1 MYSVIRRGIRG
12 SVAFTALLLF
22 PIASAPAQTTETVVF
37 QGRLS
42 TSGGSIPA
50 DGLYRIRFSI
60 YAEEAGGA
68 SLWSENQPS
77 VQVTDGVSNTVLFGE
92 NPAPPE
98 IFTDWNSLWLEI
110 TVDTDNDG
118 FEPEEIFAPRTPLHA
133 VPIALYSKDAAKL
146 GGVEAADYALK
157 SDLDFSIESLTSQ
170 VEADNAAQDL
180 LIGAKADSADVTAAL
195 AEKADADDVAAA
207 LAGKADADTVNEA
220 LLFKADSATVQ
231 SQQELQDNAIAGKA
245 DLSSI
250 IQWQVVIGGGDVPAQ
265 RNFGYVINTSEA
277 VNVQLPL
284 SSSINVGDIIRVS
297 GATLSGWQIS
307 QNTGQRILSQSLP
320 FPQIPSTWTGI
331 ESTRIWSSVA
341 CSADGRRVVAC
352 DGGTPGPVVGSSD
365 GGEFWS
371 QYLIGGFWRSVA
383 MSADGQTIVV
393 ADDSPG
399 VLYLSTDG
407 GFNWL
412 GRESSRKWSSVAM
425 SSDGTHMVAGVNFG
439 GYLYTSNDSGDTW
452 TQRDSLR
459 DWSSVA
465 CSSDGSIML
474 ASANPGQLYVST
486 DFGETWVARDSSRQ
500 WRDVAMS
507 ADGKRMMA
515 ASYGSWIYQSLDSGT
530 SWFPIYTPRNWD
542 CVASSA
548 NGQILAAG
556 VISGNIYVST
566 DGGAKWNAVADSRV
580 WRSLAMSADG
590 TRLFGAAEN
599 TTLYTATAII
609 STTGRT
615 TNTGS
620 GSGLRGSSYSAVEL
634 QYVGNDTFLPISA
647 SGIVGVF

>member
-1 MYSVIRRGIRG
+1 MNWMNAAARV
-12 SVAFTALLLF
+12 ALLL
-22 PIASAPAQTTETVVF
+22 AVAPCAFAQSISDTVVF
-37 QGRLS
+37 QGRLAGP
-42 TSGGSIPA
+42 GGTVPA

-60 YAEEAGGA
+60 YAEDAGGT

-77 VQVTDGVSNTVLFGE
+77 VQVTDGTSNTILFGE

-118 FEPEEIFAPRTPLHA
+118 FEPEEVFTPRTPLHA
-133 VPIALYSKDAAKL
+133 VPIALYAKDSAKM
-146 GGVEAADYALK
+146 GGVPAADYALK
-157 SDLDFSIESLTSQ
+157 ADVDFSIDALTSQ
-170 VEADNAAQDL
+170 VESDNAAQDL
-180 LIGAKADSADVTAAL
+180 AIDAKANAEEVTAAL
-195 AEKADADDVAAA
+195 ADKADSSVVNAALADKADAA
-207 LAGKADADTVNEA
+207 TVNEA

-231 SQQELQDNAIAGKA
+231 SQQELQNAAIAGKA
-245 DLSSI
+245 ELSSI
-250 IQWQVVIGGGDVPAQ
+250 VQWQVVTSGGVVPAQ
-265 RNFGYVINTSEA
+265 RNYGYVINTSQP

-284 SSSINVGDIIRVS
+284 SASLGVGDIIRIS
-297 GATLSGWQIS
+297 GASLSGWVVN
-307 QNTGQRILSQSLP
+307 QNSGQRILSQSLP
-320 FPQIPSTWTGI
+320 FPQIPSTWSSI

-371 QYLIGGFWRSVA
+371 QYLTGGFWRSVA
-383 MSADGQTIVV
+383 MSEDGQTILV
-393 ADDSPG
+393 ADDAPG

-407 GFNWL
+407 GLNWL

-425 SSDGTHMVAGVNFG
+425 SADATHMVATVNYG
-439 GYLYTSNDSGDTW
+439 GFIYTSDDSGDTW
-452 TQRDSLR
+452 TQRDSSR
-459 DWSSVA
+459 DWNSVA

-486 DFGETWVARDSSRQ
+486 DYGATWVARDSSRQ

-507 ADGKRMMA
+507 ADGSRMMSA
-515 ASYGSWIYQSLDSGT
+515 VYGSWIYLSTDSGA
-530 SWFPIYTPRNWD
+530 SWSPVYTPRNWD

-556 VISGNIYVST
+556 VISGNIYIST
-566 DGGAKWNAVADSRV
+566 DAGVKWNAVADSRV

-599 TTLYTATAII
+599 TTLYTATALIG
-609 STTGRT
+609 TTGRVT
-615 TNTGS
+615 SAGS
-620 GSGLRGSSYSAVEL
+620 GGGLRGSAYSAVEL
-634 QYVGNDTFLPISA
+634 QYVGNDTFLPLSA
-647 SGIVGVF
+647 SGNVAVF